1 MCGGVV
7 NTSNSASGGP
17 GPSLARHVVS
27 LDKKRYL
34 HFVSLN
40 PGVNG
45 YRPLTAGRGGGGG
58 NPAMD

>member
-1 MCGGVV
+1 MV
-7 NTSNSASGGP
+7 NTSNSGSGGP

-45 YRPLTAGRGGGGG
+45 YRPLTAGRGGGEG
-58 NPAMD
+58 

>member
-17 GPSLARHVVS
+17 GPRLARHVVS

-45 YRPLTAGRGGGGG
+45 YRPLTAGGGGGG
-58 NPAMD
+58 GGG